1 MSAALWSL
9 INARRGVL
17 RDRSDAMVELG
28 LFDAVWA
35 AALLEEMK
43 LLASLARQLHADHFA
58 DRPTSDA
65 PVALRAMAYAVTGAI
80 DRGDLETAEAAALAV
95 VDEIREARR

>member
-17 RDRSDAMVELG
+17 RDRMDTMDELG
-28 LFDAVWA
+28 VDDLVWA
-35 AALLEEMK
+35 ASVVDETQV
-43 LLASLARQLHADHFA
+43 LAGLARELHRAHFE

-80 DRGDLETAEAAALAV
+80 DRGDL
-95 VDEIREARR
+95 